1 MALEIVL
8 PGPLSTVQDLGR
20 RGYQSLGFQESGACD
35 KYSMKLASLLAGN
48 LTEYDQTAV
57 IEFTYSGGEL
67 RFTSPEIFA
76 LTGADMSP
84 SLNGRPVSMYRPV
97 LAKAGDILSFGYAAS
112 GLRAYLGVYGG
123 ISVPLIMGSR
133 STNLKCKVGG
143 LNGRPL
149 RAGDILPTGKTA
161 EQIGLLTELIKGKEN
176 ELSIR
181 QEEPWLKRTYTPWRF
196 YGKERF
202 VLLRAVK
209 GPQDEAFTEEGKKT
223 FLRTPYRLSND
234 CDRMACRLEGPVI
247 EMRNGADIISDGIA
261 EGSVQVSASGLPM
274 VMMADHQT
282 TGGYAKIAT
291 VISADIPALAQQ
303 RPGDFV
309 TFCFVTPK
317 EGVAACRREE
327 KKLLF
332 LKERLTDLVPSLINT

>member
-133 STNLKCKVGG
+133 STNLKCRLGG
-143 LNGRPL
+143 VKGRPL
-149 RAGDILPTGKTA
+149 KQGDILPTRKSTEEVRDFWKSIQGNVHGSSPFVK
-161 EQIGLLTELIKGKEN
+161 QPLLQRPSTPKRYYG
-176 ELSIR
+176 S
-181 QEEPWLKRTYTPWRF
+181 EEY
-196 YGKERF
+196 
-202 VLLRAVK
+202 VLLRAVE
-209 GPQDEAFTEEGKKT
+209 GPQIQAFTEKGVRT
-223 FLRTPYRLSND
+223 FLRNPYRLSSD
-234 CDRMACRLEGPVI
+234 CDRMALRLEGPVI
-247 EMRNGADIISDGIA
+247 DMIQGADIISDGIV

-291 VISADIPALAQQ
+291 VISTDIPALAQL
-303 RPGDFV
+303 RPGEWV
-309 TFCFVTPK
+309 TFQFVTPQ
-317 EGVAACRREE
+317 EAVNICRREE
-327 KKLLF
+327 QRLLAACKGF
-332 LKERLTDLVPSLINT
+332 LSAAGN